1 MRPCRVDAVVMITRE
16 STRRASARRQCRVTQ
31 AKSPYFFSIDYD
43 PATMNMSA
51 ITVPTSET
59 CSVAFWMTDLVKRH
73 RPVMLAGPSGTGKT
87 QQVNGI
93 LKAMDPAAFLSATI
107 NFNFYTTSAVL
118 GNTMCLPLEKKTG
131 TNFGPPG
138 IAHLVYFVDDLNL
151 PEVDKYMT
159 QSAIA
164 LLRQQMEYGHIYD
177 MTKLAQNPVSDSAWF
192 SFNFST

>member
-1 MRPCRVDAVVMITRE
+1 
-16 STRRASARRQCRVTQ
+16 
-31 AKSPYFFSIDYD
+31 
-43 PATMNMSA
+43 MNMSA

-59 CSVAFWMTDLVKRH
+59 CSVAFWMTDLVKKH

-93 LKAMDPAAFLSATI
+93 LKAMDPSAFLSATI

-177 MTKLAQNPVSDSAWF
+177 MTKLAQNPVRDSA
-192 SFNFST
+192 

>member
-1 MRPCRVDAVVMITRE
+1 MIT
-16 STRRASARRQCRVTQ
+16 TL
-31 AKSPYFFSIDYD
+31 
-43 PATMNMSA
+43 ATMNMSA

-59 CSVAFWMTDLVKRH
+59 CSVAFWMTDLVKKH

-93 LKAMDPAAFLSATI
+93 LKAMDPAAFLLSNDQLQLLHHLSGPREHDVFT
-107 NFNFYTTSAVL
+107 
-118 GNTMCLPLEKKTG
+118 PREKTG
-131 TNFGPPG
+131 TNLGPRASL
-138 IAHLVYFVDDLNL
+138 ILVYFVDDLNL

-177 MTKLAQNPVSDSAWF
+177 MTKLAQNPV
-192 SFNFST
+192 

>member
-1 MRPCRVDAVVMITRE
+1 
-16 STRRASARRQCRVTQ
+16 
-31 AKSPYFFSIDYD
+31 
-43 PATMNMSA
+43 MNMSA

-131 TNFGPPG
+131 TNFGADSVSFSQHDPK
-138 IAHLVYFVDDLNL
+138 LNFG
-151 PEVDKYMT
+151 KMA
-159 QSAIA
+159 S
-164 LLRQQMEYGHIYD
+164 
-177 MTKLAQNPVSDSAWF
+177 
-192 SFNFST
+192 